1 MNICKALI
9 FDCVYDPYKGVVV
22 YVKVTEWQFKA
33 NQTVSLIHSERKI
46 TITEVGF
53 FNPNYSSTK
62 VLNIGEIWYIITW
75 AKTVRDIKIWDT
87 IIDGIP
93 YNNDYEL
100 LLPYAIPGFRK
111 IKPYVFAGVYPMA
124 NNEFEKLRDSFE
136 KLAMNDSSIEY
147 EYENNKAMW
156 FGFRC
161 GFLGMLHMD
170 IVKERLEREHNIQT
184 IFTIPNVVSIVRMKN
199 FKHDAVKSG
208 TNIDDLIATGLW
220 KYVIEQVD
228 PKNTEIKG
236 ENIPTDSVYIK
247 SKYYDILKE
256 WLIVRSW
263 WDMPNNGDISDT
275 LEPIAEVEVVG
286 PSDYYGNIAALCNDA
301 RWVLKGTEFLND
313 NRVIRKYIMP
323 LGEIIIEF
331 YDELKSLTKGYATMN
346 YEFKGYQK
354 ADLSKMDIL
363 IHGEIVEA
371 FSMIVYEPNGYTIG
385 AKIVEKLKDLIP
397 KHLFSIPIQAAF
409 GAKIIA
415 RETISAI
422 KKDVLAKCYGWD
434 ISRKRKLLDKQK
446 EGKKK
451 MKEIGKVSIPN
462 DIFIN
467 MMKR

>member
-1 MNICKALI
+1 MNLLSKALI
-9 FDCVYDPYKGVVV
+9 FDCVYDPYKWVVA
-22 YVKVTEWQFKA
+22 YVKVTEGSFRA
-33 NQTVSLIHSERKI
+33 NQSVSLIHSERKI
-46 TITEVGF
+46 SINEVGYF
-53 FNPNYSSTK
+53 DPNYHAAKSLETWE
-62 VLNIGEIWYIITW
+62 IGYIVTW
-75 AKTVRDIKIWDT
+75 AKTVRDIKIGDT
-87 IIDGIP
+87 IIDGVT
-93 YNNDYEL
+93 YNQDFEL

-111 IKPYVFAGVYPMA
+111 IKPYVFAGVYPMS
-124 NNEFEKLRDSFE
+124 NNEFDKLRDSFE
-136 KLAMNDSSIEY
+136 RLSINDSSIEY

-170 IVKERLEREHNIQT
+170 IVKERLQREHNIET

-199 FKHDAVKSG
+199 FKHEAVKSG
-208 TNIDDLIATGLW
+208 TNIDDLIATWLR
-220 KYVIEQVD
+220 KYVIEEVEKKMPD
-228 PKNTEIKG
+228 ETLSPNEIR
-236 ENIPTDSVYIK
+236 E
-247 SKYYDILKE
+247 KYYDILKE
-256 WLIVRSW
+256 WLIVRSG
-263 WDMPNNGDISDT
+263 WDMPGNGDIAET

-313 NRVIRKYIMP
+313 DRVIRKYIMP

-346 YEFKGYQK
+346 YEFKWYQK
-354 ADLSKMDIL
+354 ADLCKMDIL
-363 IHGEIVEA
+363 INWEIVEA

-385 AKIVEKLKDLIP
+385 AKMVEKLKELIP

>member
-1 MNICKALI
+1 MSISKALI
-9 FDCVYDPYKGVVV
+9 FDCVYDPYKGVVA
-22 YVKVTEWQFKA
+22 YVKIVEWSFKA
-33 NQTVSLIHSERKI
+33 WQTVSLVYSERKI
-46 TITEVGF
+46 TITEVGY
-53 FNPNYSSTK
+53 FNPNYNSSK
-62 VLNIGEIWYIITW
+62 VLDTGEIGYIITW

-87 IIDGIP
+87 IIDGVV

-100 LLPYAIPGFRK
+100 LLPYAIPWFRK

-136 KLAMNDSSIEY
+136 KLAMNDSAIEY
-147 EYENNKAMW
+147 EYENNKAMG

-161 GFLGMLHMD
+161 WFLGMLHMD
-170 IVKERLEREHNIQT
+170 IVKERLEREYNIQT

-199 FKHDAVKSG
+199 FKHDAVKSW
-208 TNIDDLIATGLW
+208 TNIDDLIATWLW

-228 PKNTEIKG
+228 PKNTEIKWQD
-236 ENIPTDSVYIK
+236 IPTDSVYIK

-256 WLIVRSW
+256 RLIVRSGG
-263 WDMPNNGDISDT
+263 DMPNNGDIAET

-286 PSDYYGNIAALCNDA
+286 PSEYYGNIAALCNDA
-301 RWVLKGTEFLND
+301 RWILKGTEFLND
-313 NRVIRKYIMP
+313 DRVIRKYEMP

-346 YEFKGYQK
+346 YEFKWYHK

-385 AKIVEKLKDLIP
+385 SKIVEKLKELIP

-409 GAKIIA
+409 WAKIIA